1 MTRISKYR
9 LEDKVLKKLYSLMF
23 EVISNMDEEE
33 RFIGIMNE
41 LLSLTE
47 KIMIAKRIAIIYL
60 LVKDI
65 DYLVISDVLK
75 VSSGTIAK
83 FHSMMNKGREI
94 KNILKGITGNEKI
107 KDFFEELFF
116 VNQELMGQIGNRPG
130 GKNLKLS
137 VKKQEEFKLN
147 TLIN

>member
-1 MTRISKYR
+1 
-9 LEDKVLKKLYSLMF
+9 
-23 EVISNMDEEE
+23 MDEEE

-116 VNQELMGQIGNRPG
+116 REPG
-130 GKNLKLS
+130 TYGTNWKSAWRQKFEIER
-137 VKKQEEFKLN
+137 KKQRG
-147 TLIN
+147 I

>member
-116 VNQELMGQIGNRPG
+116 REPG
-130 GKNLKLS
+130 TYGTNWKSAWRQKFEIER
-137 VKKQEEFKLN
+137 KKQRG
-147 TLIN
+147 I